1 MSETEI
7 AIRLILKEDGE
18 IVVRGLTALH
28 LTLATAL
35 RPHKEEIRRVLQ
47 GLKRAQEQEE
57 SEKRGRN
64 IVL

>member
-7 AIRLILKEDGE
+7 TIRLILKEDGE
-18 IVVRGLTALH
+18 IIVRGLAALH

-47 GLKRAQEQEE
+47 GLKHAQEQEAND
-57 SEKRGRN
+57 KPRRN